1 MNYLAQNVAKTS
13 FVEQLKLA
21 EKAQED
27 IYFARVNRELIEAL
41 HRRAQTRKDGCR
53 SIGSQLLFNA
63 RTPYRKWRETN
74 RPKCFGTSDVYFCGQ
89 MECSRRKA
97 CEKLV
102 SAWNLEL

>member
-63 RTPYRKWRETN
+63 RTPY
-74 RPKCFGTSDVYFCGQ
+74 
-89 MECSRRKA
+89 
-97 CEKLV
+97 
-102 SAWNLEL
+102 